1 MFNIRLYNYP
11 NGAQIRI
18 YSDIQNLPMEEKE
31 KKKHYSLAFNP
42 FTEQYGFVE
51 VLPAVS
57 EVDEEFKKNESVR
70 ISLTRT
76 VNTIYHLS
84 RSNNWDWFITLTFNP
99 DLVDSFDY
107 SECTRCLSKW
117 LNNVRRSCPDM
128 RYLVVPER
136 HQSGR
141 YHFHG
146 LFADCDALGFTD
158 SGKKTSDGQTIYNV
172 GKYRL
177 GFTTATRI
185 NDNARVTKY
194 ICKYINKDLI
204 IDSPG

>member
-1 MFNIRLYNYP
+1 MFNIRLFDYP
-11 NGAQIRI
+11 NGSQIRI
-18 YSDIQNLPMEEKE
+18 YSSIQDLPLEKKE
-31 KKKHYSLAFNP
+31 KKKHFSFEYNP
-42 FTEQYGFVE
+42 FTGLCHFVE
-51 VLPAVS
+51 VLPVVT

-84 RSNNWDWFITLTFNP
+84 RSNSWDWFITFTFNP
-99 DLVDSFDY
+99 NLVDSFNY
-107 SECTRCLSKW
+107 SECTRYLSKW

-128 RYLVVPER
+128 RYLVVPEL

-146 LFADCDALGFTD
+146 LFANCDALGFAD
-158 SGKKTSDGQTIYNV
+158 SGKKTSDGQMIYNV

-204 IDSPG
+204 VGSPG